1 MQPNKKPAIEAC
13 QLWPRRRLPPQYRVL
28 MAEPHDFCLKRLT
41 RPEEIADGEQDVGD
55 QEKHDE
61 AGRAMLGGW
70 SRAGSL

>member
-1 MQPNKKPAIEAC
+1 
-13 QLWPRRRLPPQYRVL
+13 
-28 MAEPHDFCLKRLT
+28 MAEPNDFCLKRLT
-41 RPEEIADGEQDVGD
+41 RPEEIADDEQDVGD